1 MQPHDELLNWVWPRV
16 EAECGMG
23 VDPKEFLANLPISD
37 FLLRKSPRVS
47 WTRWGTWADADEA
60 KKDQRAKQLLILL
73 HFGIVQGWFSSEKRL
88 QAMMGALA
96 PKRRDVQAV
105 DGARTT
111 AQAKAAHA
119 KLRDKCAN
127 TMHLAAMV
135 LADDSIRKD
144 EGMIAF
150 VCRLVREE
158 TLRWASRLRGV
169 EGVSRF
175 HFERAALVDGYS
187 AAILGLLEPP
197 TRLPDLMRCG
207 LSVAFDTQELKG
219 LKADSVEVLH
229 GQQTMQDFN
238 PHKFALVLGGTEELE
253 RRAMLEFK
261 KDYEAFLACQVASD
275 EAPFWK
281 KLLVRSVFQ
290 HVVVSETLAA
300 CAPDFGPE
308 HIPMMKAQAKRICC
322 HLGTTL
328 PVEVNFRGCQ
338 DTHTHTCA

>member
-1 MQPHDELLNWVWPRV
+1 M
-16 EAECGMG
+16 
-23 VDPKEFLANLPISD
+23 I
-37 FLLRKSPRVS
+37 
-47 WTRWGTWADADEA
+47 
-60 KKDQRAKQLLILL
+60 IL

-88 QAMMGALA
+88 QAMMGALT
-96 PKRRDVQAV
+96 PKRRDVQAI
-105 DGARTT
+105 DGARMT
-111 AQAKAAHA
+111 AQAKAAHT

-150 VCRLVREE
+150 VCRPVREE
-158 TLRWASRLRGV
+158 TLRWASRLRDV

-187 AAILGLLEPP
+187 AAVLGLLEPLA
-197 TRLPDLMRCG
+197 RLPDLMRCG
-207 LSVAFDTQELKG
+207 LSVAFDTKDLNG

-229 GQQTMQDFN
+229 EQQAMQDFMGWLLIAVARRVRGHLAVAWTY

-290 HVVVSETLAA
+290 HVAVSETLAA

-328 PVEVNFRGCQ
+328 PVEVNFRGFQ